1 MYSLESIKGLVSV
14 VIPAYNA
21 AAFIVRTI
29 ESVLAQ
35 SYGHLEVIVIDDGST
50 DATASSV
57 EAIGDSRLHFH
68 RQSNK
73 GVSAARNK
81 GFSFAKGEFVVFF
94 DADDIMAHD
103 FLVERVRILQ
113 EFDLFDYSCGMVR
126 KLDEENHLM
135 DGLLKSACVNVKEE
149 VLTFDPFVV
158 TCPSSYLFRRDA
170 LVRNKLVFNEA
181 LSSTAD
187 RYFLLE
193 VDRVL
198 VGCML
203 RAEASCLY
211 YRFHRYSMSNALSNK
226 LIVDNQIYFG
236 FVVNKIRLDARLKRL
251 FLAKSNYVLAGA
263 NFRTG
268 NWWACHKFTLL
279 SVFYSPSNFFRTLFK
294 WT

>member
-1 MYSLESIKGLVSV
+1 MNSLESIKGLVSV

-21 AAFIVRTI
+21 AAFILRTI
-29 ESVLAQ
+29 ESVLVQ

-50 DATASSV
+50 DATASVV
-57 EAIGDSRLHFH
+57 EGISDSRLYFH
-68 RQSNK
+68 RQSNI
-73 GVSAARNK
+73 GVSATRNK

-94 DADDIMAHD
+94 DADDVMSHD

-126 KLDEENHLM
+126 KLDEENQLI
-135 DGLLKSACVNVKEE
+135 DGLLKSACVSVKEE

-170 LVRNKLVFNEA
+170 LVRNKLGFNEA

-193 VDRVL
+193 IDRFL

-203 RAEASCLY
+203 RDEQSCLF
-211 YRFHRYSMSNALSNK
+211 YRFHRYSMSNALTNK

-236 FVVNKIRLDARLKRL
+236 FVVSKIRLDAGLKRL

-268 NWWACHKFTLL
+268 NWWACQKFTLL
-279 SVFYSPSNFFRTLFK
+279 SVFYSPANFFRTLFK
-294 WT
+294 ST